1 MIRGGSWNNNP
12 ANLRVSNRN
21 RNTPDNRNNNLGF
34 RLVQSARTPHTA
46 RRGVHGRR
54 GRGGG
59 HPCVR
64 VRAPQGGGRRK
75 GCEGMQPAG

>member
-34 RLVQSARTPHTA
+34 RLVQSARTPRAAAFTDVTG
-46 RRGVHGRR
+46 GVADIHESASGPCREAGAEKCVTEGGRR
-54 GRGGG
+54 G
-59 HPCVR
+59 
-64 VRAPQGGGRRK
+64 
-75 GCEGMQPAG
+75 E